1 MTTSSPDAA
10 RPLILIIDD
19 ESRIRRLV
27 AANLET
33 LGYDTAQAADGEI
46 GFDIWKR
53 LEPKPQLIVLDLM
66 MPGMDG
72 FAAVLRRTSVRAS
85 AAAGAPRAEEFV
97 NGPLILVPEKREC
110 RWEAAPIRL
119 SDTEF
124 RLLLALVKHPGA
136 VIAHDALIREVW
148 GAEHLG
154 ELSLLRVAFARIRR
168 KLSEAGADGSVISS
182 YSGVGYV
189 ITDLSESFD

>member
-72 FAAVLRRTSVRAS
+72 FAFLQ
-85 AAAGAPRAEEFV
+85 
-97 NGPLILVPEKREC
+97 K
-110 RWEAAPIRL
+110 
-119 SDTEF
+119 
-124 RLLLALVKHPGA
+124 
-136 VIAHDALIREVW
+136 IREESEVPVI
-148 GAEHLG
+148 
-154 ELSLLRVAFARIRR
+154 LLTAVRNSPTKPNA
-168 KLSEAGADGSVISS
+168 
-182 YSGVGYV
+182 
-189 ITDLSESFD
+189 

>member
-66 MPGMDG
+66 MPGMNG
-72 FAAVLRRTSVRAS
+72 LPSFRRFGRKARCPSFCSRPVRNSPTKPNA
-85 AAAGAPRAEEFV
+85 
-97 NGPLILVPEKREC
+97 
-110 RWEAAPIRL
+110 
-119 SDTEF
+119 
-124 RLLLALVKHPGA
+124 
-136 VIAHDALIREVW
+136 
-148 GAEHLG
+148 
-154 ELSLLRVAFARIRR
+154 
-168 KLSEAGADGSVISS
+168 
-182 YSGVGYV
+182 
-189 ITDLSESFD
+189 

>member
-72 FAAVLRRTSVRAS
+72 FAFLQKIR
-85 AAAGAPRAEEFV
+85 EESEV
-97 NGPLILVPEKREC
+97 PVILLTARSE
-110 RWEAAPIRL
+110 L
-119 SDTEF
+119 SDKT
-124 RLLLALVKHPGA
+124 KC
-136 VIAHDALIREVW
+136 
-148 GAEHLG
+148 
-154 ELSLLRVAFARIRR
+154 LS
-168 KLSEAGADGSVISS
+168 AGADDYLVKPFAMDCGSIEKNFRQGLCGGRCAPRGRIRQRSAHPGPGKTRMPVGSRS
-182 YSGVGYV
+182 YTAFRHGIPAPSGAREAPGRRHCA
-189 ITDLSESFD
+189 